1 MSGGEAI
8 CYNARMRKGQSLLEY
23 VLVLASLAAVVSVLG
38 FLVAGAVEYGARTE
52 RLVSADC
59 P

>member
-1 MSGGEAI
+1 MAEEI
-8 CYNARMRKGQSLLEY
+8 CYNASMRKGQSLLEY

-38 FLVAGAVEYGARTE
+38 FLVVGAVEYGARAE

>member
-1 MSGGEAI
+1 
-8 CYNARMRKGQSLLEY
+8 MRKGQSLLEY

-38 FLVAGAVEYGARTE
+38 FLVAGAVEYGARAE

>member
-1 MSGGEAI
+1 
-8 CYNARMRKGQSLLEY
+8 MRKGQSLLEY
-23 VLVLASLAAVVSVLG
+23 VLVLASIAAVVSVLG

-52 RLVSADC
+52 RLVSSDC